1 MPVTDPVLI
10 HVLNADT
17 MEPVA
22 VRWRSGGLAVA
33 LLDRSDVVQQ
43 YASGTCAGSGDNI
56 LVAAPGSGYQI
67 VVSKILLQALTAV
80 ATTALLK
87 WGSTEIGG
95 LLINTQYAWAVVDFN
110 APDRLVGGDNQ
121 PLLLNLSGANQ
132 FRYMVIYYV
141 VPV

>member
-1 MPVTDPVLI
+1 MPITDPVLI

-22 VRWRSGGLAVA
+22 VRWREGGLVVA
-33 LLDRSDVVQQ
+33 LDQHNATQQ
-43 YASGTCAGSGDNI
+43 YASGTCAASGDNT

-67 VVSKILLQALTAV
+67 AVSKIWLQTQTAN

-87 WGSTEIGG
+87 WGTTEIGG
-95 LLINTQYAWAVVDFN
+95 GLFNTQYGWLIVDFN

-121 PLLLNLSGANQ
+121 ALLLNLSGANS
-132 FRYMVIYYV
+132 FRYMVMYYV
-141 VPV
+141 EAV